1 MGITLSAARKRMCGG
16 KTCKRKETIMKKSM
30 TSVAFQDTPEQKA
43 RLDEIIDSL
52 KDTKGALM
60 PIMQQAQ
67 DVYGYLPPEVQKY
80 IALRLD
86 IPETEVFG
94 VATFY
99 SQFLLNP
106 MGTHPIAVCLGT
118 ACYVKGSGDI
128 LDRICEVLNMK
139 SGETSADGRYSIEAT
154 RCIGACGLAPVL
166 TINNEVYGRLTKAD
180 VDGILAKYR

>member
-1 MGITLSAARKRMCGG
+1 MRRGYKPR
-16 KTCKRKETIMKKSM
+16 KRKETIMKKSM

-106 MGTHPIAVCLGT
+106 KGTNPVAVCLGT
-118 ACYVKGSGDI
+118 ACYVKGSGDLMEKLESI
-128 LDRICEVLNMK
+128 LGIQNGGITEDKKFSL
-139 SGETSADGRYSIEAT
+139 DAT

-166 TINNEVYGRLTKAD
+166 TVGEDVYGRLT
-180 VDGILAKYR
+180 VDDIPGIIAKY